1 MNANVPIQTFAD
13 ILAAMERQPELED
26 AMRRHVLSQEILQLP
41 ATVAQLAIAVQSNTE
56 RLDRLETTVGQLV
69 AAVQSNTERLDRLE
83 ATVAQLAETV
93 KEILA
98 AIAAMSERQ
107 DRMESSI
114 AELKAGQARH
124 EERLNRL
131 EAGQAELKAGQ
142 AELKAGQ
149 AELKVGQTRLEGRV
163 GDVAGTNYERRI
175 ARHARSIINRRL
187 GLKQPATLQSIN
199 VTDHPELIAML
210 ENAVNNN
217 VITDHQAYIL
227 DQADLIVVARDAA
240 GETVYIVAEV
250 SETIATHDIDRA
262 RERAA
267 VMAQASGAT
276 ATAIVIGREI
286 SAANRQRADANDVVV
301 LIMTD

>member
-13 ILAAMERQPELED
+13 ILAAMERQPELEE

-56 RLDRLETTVGQLV
+56 RLDRLETTVEQLV

-114 AELKAGQARH
+114 AELKTGQARH
-124 EERLNRL
+124 EERLDRL

-149 AELKVGQTRLEGRV
+149 IRLEGRV

-210 ENAVNNN
+210 ENAVNSS

-240 GETVYIVAEV
+240 GEAVYVVAEV
-250 SETIATHDIDRA
+250 SETIATRDIDRA

-276 ATAIVIGREI
+276 AAAIVIGREI

>member
-1 MNANVPIQTFAD
+1 MNANVPIRTFAD
-13 ILAAMERQPELED
+13 ILSAMARQPELED

-56 RLDRLETTVGQLV
+56 RLDRLE
-69 AAVQSNTERLDRLE
+69 
-83 ATVAQLAETV
+83 ATVAQLAETA

-98 AIAAMSERQ
+98 TIAAMSERQ

-124 EERLNRL
+124 EDRLDRL
-131 EAGQAELKAGQ
+131 EAGQAELKAGQASLETGQAELKAGQ

-149 AELKVGQTRLEGRV
+149 TRLEGRV
-163 GDVAGTNYERRI
+163 GDVAGTSYERRI

-210 ENAVNNN
+210 ENAVNSSS
-217 VITDHQAYIL
+217 ITDHQAYIL
-227 DQADLIVVARDAA
+227 DRADLIVVARDAA
-240 GETVYIVAEV
+240 GEAVYVIAEV

-267 VMAQASGAT
+267 IMAQASGAT

-286 SAANRQRADANDVVV
+286 SAANRQRADANDVLV
-301 LIMTD
+301 LIITD

>member
-1 MNANVPIQTFAD
+1 MNANVPIRTFAD
-13 ILAAMERQPELED
+13 ILSAMARQPELED

-56 RLDRLETTVGQLV
+56 RLDRLE
-69 AAVQSNTERLDRLE
+69 
-83 ATVAQLAETV
+83 ATVAQLAETA

-98 AIAAMSERQ
+98 TIAAMSERQ

-124 EERLNRL
+124 EDRLDRL

-142 AELKAGQ
+142 ASLEAGQ
-149 AELKVGQTRLEGRV
+149 AELKAGQIRLEGRV

-210 ENAVNNN
+210 ENAVNSS

-240 GETVYIVAEV
+240 GEAVYVVAEV
-250 SETIATHDIDRA
+250 SETIANHDIDRA
-262 RERAA
+262 RERAT

-286 SAANRQRADANDVVV
+286 SAANRQRADANDVLV
-301 LIMTD
+301 LIITD

>member
-13 ILAAMERQPELED
+13 ILAAMARQPELED

-56 RLDRLETTVGQLV
+56 RLDRLE
-69 AAVQSNTERLDRLE
+69 
-83 ATVAQLAETV
+83 ATVAQLAETA

-98 AIAAMSERQ
+98 TIAAMSERQ

-124 EERLNRL
+124 EERLDRLEAGQAELKAGQASL

-149 AELKVGQTRLEGRV
+149 IRLEGRV

-210 ENAVNNN
+210 ENAVNSSS
-217 VITDHQAYIL
+217 ITDHQAYIL
-227 DQADLIVVARDAA
+227 DRADLIVVARDAA
-240 GETVYIVAEV
+240 GEAVYVIAEV

-267 VMAQASGAT
+267 IMAQASGAT
-276 ATAIVIGREI
+276 ATPIVIGREI
-286 SAANRQRADANDVVV
+286 SAANRQRADANDVLV

>member
-13 ILAAMERQPELED
+13 ILAAMARQPELED
-26 AMRRHVLSQEILQLP
+26 AMRRHVLSQEILLLP

-56 RLDRLETTVGQLV
+56 RLDRP
-69 AAVQSNTERLDRLE
+69 E
-83 ATVAQLAETV
+83 ATVARLAETA

-98 AIAAMSERQ
+98 TIAAMSERQ
-107 DRMESSI
+107 DRMESAI
-114 AELKAGQARH
+114 AELKAGQDRH
-124 EERLNRL
+124 EERLDRLDAGQAELKAGQASL

-142 AELKAGQ
+142 ASLEAGQ
-149 AELKVGQTRLEGRV
+149 AELKAGQIRLEGRV

-199 VTDHPELIAML
+199 VTDHPELIAIL

-240 GETVYIVAEV
+240 GEAVYVVAEV

-262 RERAA
+262 RERAT

-276 ATAIVIGREI
+276 AKAIVIGREI
-286 SAANRQRADANDVVV
+286 SAANRQRADANDVLI

>member
-56 RLDRLETTVGQLV
+56 RLDRLE
-69 AAVQSNTERLDRLE
+69 
-83 ATVAQLAETV
+83 ATVAQLAETA

-98 AIAAMSERQ
+98 TIAAMSERQ

-124 EERLNRL
+124 EDRLDRLEAGQAELKAGQASL

-149 AELKVGQTRLEGRV
+149 IRLEGRV

-210 ENAVNNN
+210 ENAVNSS

-240 GETVYIVAEV
+240 GEAVYIVAEV
-250 SETIATHDIDRA
+250 SETIANHDIDRA

-267 VMAQASGAT
+267 IMAQASGAT

-286 SAANRQRADANDVVV
+286 SAANRQRADANDVLV

>member
-1 MNANVPIQTFAD
+1 MNANIPIQTFAD
-13 ILAAMERQPELED
+13 ILAAMARQPELED
-26 AMRRHVLSQEILQLP
+26 AMRRHVLSQEILLLP

-56 RLDRLETTVGQLV
+56 RLDRLE
-69 AAVQSNTERLDRLE
+69 
-83 ATVAQLAETV
+83 ATVARLAETV

-114 AELKAGQARH
+114 AELKAGQA
-124 EERLNRL
+124 
-131 EAGQAELKAGQ
+131 ELKAGQ

-149 AELKVGQTRLEGRV
+149 IRLEGRV
-163 GDVAGTNYERRI
+163 GDVSGTNYERRI

-210 ENAVNNN
+210 ENAVNSSS
-217 VITDHQAYIL
+217 ITDHQAYIL
-227 DQADLIVVARDAA
+227 DRADLIVVARDAA
-240 GETVYIVAEV
+240 GEAVYIVAEV
-250 SETIATHDIDRA
+250 SETIAAHDIDRA
-262 RERAA
+262 RERTA

-286 SAANRQRADANDVVV
+286 SAANRQRADANDVLV